1 MDQDHLDFEFEL
13 DLDFGDAG
21 LPPVEEEAPGP
32 EPTPRPRPVDGDPEV
47 PWLTP
52 VASLAVVG
60 FAGLSLLVL
69 NSGGQGGQALA
80 WALGGA
86 FAVAYVGFVW
96 LGTLYVQ
103 RHRRA
108 ASGPPSGR

>member
-1 MDQDHLDFEFEL
+1 MDQDHLDFDLEL
-13 DLDFGDAG
+13 DLDLDLGDVG
-21 LPPVEEEAPGP
+21 LPPVAEAEPGP
-32 EPTPRPRPVDGDPEV
+32 RPTPRPLPVDGDPEV

-69 NSGGQGGQALA
+69 NSGGNGGQAVA

-86 FAVAYVGFVW
+86 FALAYVGFVW
-96 LGTLYVQ
+96 LGTVYIQ
-103 RHRRA
+103 RHR
-108 ASGPPSGR
+108 